1 MKQELLW
8 LTVGVN
14 LWIFAFPAW
23 GLNDSL
29 SEKGIDVLRLHQAP
43 YNLQGN
49 KISIGQ
55 VEIGRPKK
63 FALDK
68 LSPLH
73 KKLSIAGL
81 FYRNQPAEPN
91 NHIDNHAMMVAS
103 VMISNQKTLRGVAP
117 HAKLYSAAIG
127 SLKNAGQP
135 EECLTIQHIALQN
148 SGNVRSINL
157 SFGESLAR
165 DARQNPQL
173 DGNALFTQCL
183 DWSARVHNVV
193 YVVAGNQGLGGIPI
207 PTDNYN
213 GITTAYSMRKGGI
226 FSKVDFSNLSV
237 IPMGINKSFI
247 RQEINVGA
255 RRGISLIAP
264 GSKLHIYNV
273 DGRVERVSGT
283 SFAAPHV
290 TGSIALLQE
299 AGNRFWQQNPNLWT
313 RDYRNHQVI
322 KAILLNS
329 ADKLKDNG
337 DGKLLGMTRNIY
349 NQKNQTWLESDAY
362 HNPEI
367 PLDMQM
373 GTGHLNT
380 MRAYNQLK
388 SGQYSYEEKVSNMG
402 WNYGQI
408 QEKTFH
414 DYLIKQPLKADHFI
428 SITLAWDRLVELND
442 LNKNLQYDLGESFVD
457 RGLNNLD
464 LELITNDQQEK
475 IVCSS
480 VSKVDSVEH
489 IFCPIPHTGEYK
501 IRVKFSEKIHNPL
514 QSYGLAWN
522 TP

>member
-1 MKQELLW
+1 MKQHLFW
-8 LTVGVN
+8 LTAGVN
-14 LWIFAFPAW
+14 LLVFALPAW
-23 GLNDSL
+23 SLNDSL

-73 KKLSIAGL
+73 KQISIARL
-81 FYRNQPAEPN
+81 FFRNQPAEPN
-91 NHIDNHAMMVAS
+91 SYIDNHAVMVAS
-103 VMISNQKTLRGVAP
+103 VMISNQKDLGGVAP
-117 HAKLYSAAIG
+117 QANLYSAAVG

-135 EECLTIQHIALQN
+135 EECLTTQHIALQN
-148 SGNVRSINL
+148 SGSVRSINL

-165 DARQNPQL
+165 DARQNPEL

-183 DWSARVHNVV
+183 DWSARVHNVL

-226 FSKVDFSNLSV
+226 FSKVDFANLSV
-237 IPMGINKSFI
+237 VPMSVAKGLI
-247 RQEINVGA
+247 RQEINVGE

-264 GSKLHIYNV
+264 GSKIDVYNV

-283 SFAAPHV
+283 SFAAPHI
-290 TGSIALLQE
+290 TGSIALLHE
-299 AGNRFWQQNPNLWT
+299 AGNNFFQQNPNTWT
-313 RDYRNHQVI
+313 RDYRNHQVM
-322 KAILLNS
+322 KAVLLNS
-329 ADKLKDNG
+329 ADKLKDQG

-349 NQKNQTWLESDAY
+349 TQKNQTWLESDAY
-362 HNPEI
+362 NNPEI

-388 SGQYSYEEKVSNMG
+388 AGQYSYQEKVANIG
-402 WNYGQI
+402 WNYDEI
-408 QEKTFH
+408 EEKTFQ
-414 DYLIKQPLKADHFI
+414 DYVIEKPLKADHFI

-442 LNKNLQYDLGESFVD
+442 LNNNLQYDIGETFVD

-464 LELITNDQQEK
+464 LELITNDSEEK
-475 IVCSS
+475 IICSS

-489 IFCPIPHTGEYK
+489 IFCPIPKTGEYK
-501 IRVKFSEKIHNPL
+501 IRVKFTEKINNPL
-514 QSYGLAWN
+514 QSYGLAWQS
-522 TP
+522 